1 MYLCIYMYSWTLNS
15 PLTNSSCNK
24 GHDGP
29 AGMRKNKQANKQ
41 KTQLQTSPKKKKN
54 QKTTYLE
61 LIQISRAPSQPAA
74 VFSTKNCM
82 WYGTYLTKIK
92 EREERNR
99 QLQKGKKTIQK
110 DTEKTSSV
118 MKEIRPCG

>member
-1 MYLCIYMYSWTLNS
+1 MYSWTLNS

-29 AGMRKNKQANKQ
+29 AGISKNKQTNRKPNKP
-41 KTQLQTSPKKKKN
+41 LQKKN

-61 LIQISRAPSQPAA
+61 LIQIRRAPSQPAP
-74 VFSTKNCM
+74 VSSTKNCM

-92 EREERNR
+92 EREKRNR
-99 QLQKGKKTIQK
+99 QLQKGKQTIQK

-118 MKEIRPCG
+118 IKEIKPCG

>member
-1 MYLCIYMYSWTLNS
+1 MYSWTLNS

-29 AGMRKNKQANKQ
+29 AGMRKNKQTNKQ
-41 KTQLQTSPKKKKN
+41 KTKQTSQKKKN

-61 LIQISRAPSQPAA
+61 LIQISHAPSQPAP
-74 VFSTKNCM
+74 VFSTENCM

-99 QLQKGKKTIQK
+99 QLQKGKKTTQK